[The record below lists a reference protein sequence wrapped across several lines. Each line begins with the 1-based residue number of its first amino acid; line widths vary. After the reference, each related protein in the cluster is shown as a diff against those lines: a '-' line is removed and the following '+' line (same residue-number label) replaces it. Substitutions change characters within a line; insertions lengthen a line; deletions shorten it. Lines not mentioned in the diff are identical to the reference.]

1 MITPSS
7 FSLKMEPVV
16 YPVMRFKSPQM
27 TEIKLQVVQ
36 EDLEAALVE
45 MGNKDFR
52 GPVQIRVAVPWY
64 GKGKFAGN
72 RMDHVLLEVDYRVVT
87 CMVITDTIE
96 TFTFSR
102 RTFVSYLRS
111 IVKEINKIKGSA
123 E

>member
-16 YPVMRFKSPQM
+16 YPVMRFTSPQM
-27 TEIKLQVVQ
+27 SEIKLQVVQ

-52 GPVQIRVAVPWY
+52 GPIPIRTAVPWY
-64 GKGKFAGN
+64 GKGKFAGS
-72 RMDHVLLEVDYRVVT
+72 RMDHVLLEVDFRVVT

-111 IVKEINKIKGSA
+111 IVKEINKLKEKA